1 MAASVVAKPARP
13 AGSASFGRDYRDV
26 PPVSGVIY
34 TEGATAS
41 LKVQVDVA
49 VV

>member
-1 MAASVVAKPARP
+1 MVAA
-13 AGSASFGRDYRDV
+13 FGRDYRDV

-34 TEGATAS
+34 TEGGTTS
-41 LKVQVDVA
+41 LTVKVDVA

>member
-1 MAASVVAKPARP
+1 MIRSLRKRLVNTRRT
-13 AGSASFGRDYRDV
+13 AGTRDV

-34 TEGATAS
+34 TEGKTAS
-41 LKVQVDVA
+41 LKVSVDVA

>member
-1 MAASVVAKPARP
+1 
-13 AGSASFGRDYRDV
+13 V

-34 TEGATAS
+34 TEGGTAS
-41 LKVQVDVA
+41 LNVQVDVA